1 MWRDRLLAGMSFL
14 AEGGDALVIKT
25 GTSSFSVA
33 AWPLLADLPV
43 SYEATD
49 APLPSEED
57 EDGNI
62 VPSAEL
68 DDRSDDLDEP
78 VAAED
83 IGGPL

>member
-1 MWRDRLLAGMSFL
+1 MNEPTDPWAPGVRASDVPVMN
-14 AEGGDALVIKT
+14 GGDPN
-25 GTSSFSVA
+25 
-33 AWPLLADLPV
+33 PLDTAEF
-43 SYEATD
+43 EATD

-68 DDRSDDLDEP
+68 DDRSDDLDES
-78 VAAED
+78 VGAED

>member
-1 MWRDRLLAGMSFL
+1 MAS
-14 AEGGDALVIKT
+14 
-25 GTSSFSVA
+25 
-33 AWPLLADLPV
+33 WPLLADLPV

-62 VPSAEL
+62 VPRAEL

-78 VAAED
+78 VGAED
-83 IGGPL
+83 IGGLV